1 MLAQFFAYYIQINC
15 MTSNYPAN
23 AAKKLAL
30 KFVLDNIEYKKKCL
44 YLQEIIAMGK
54 EDNLWMKAL
63 TTFFDT
69 PFKTTSFRLLSKN

>member
-1 MLAQFFAYYIQINC
+1 MTLYY
-15 MTSNYPAN
+15 SD

-54 EDNLWMKAL
+54 VDNLWMKAL
-63 TTFFDT
+63 TAFFDT
-69 PFKTTSFRLLSKN
+69 PMNTNSFRLLNKN